1 MVGVEQ
7 CHVIDQNRRNTGGS
21 LPYVKKNLI
30 DDEEILYQASTHW
43 FTLIPSFFYGI
54 LGIFSLAFLAL
65 SAFLS
70 MPITIFFLALSF
82 NVALPYFVNELAM
95 TNKRVI
101 SKKGFIRRDT
111 SELKLVK
118 LETIEIK
125 QSIFGRIFG
134 FGKIICIGTGGSE
147 TSIDNIDKPLE
158 FRKKFLEY
166 TDKNPQ

>member
-1 MVGVEQ
+1 M
-7 CHVIDQNRRNTGGS
+7 S
-21 LPYVKKNLI
+21 YVKKNLI
-30 DDEEILYQASTHW
+30 DGEEVLYQASTHW
-43 FTLIPSFFYGI
+43 FILIPSFFYGI
-54 LGIFSLAFLAL
+54 LGIFSLVFLAL
-65 SAFLS
+65 TAFLS
-70 MPITIFFLALSF
+70 LPITLFLFILSF
-82 NVALPYFVNELAM
+82 NAALPYFVNELAM

-111 SELKLVK
+111 SELKLSK

-125 QSIFGRIFG
+125 QSVLGRILG

-147 TSIDNIDKPLE
+147 TFIDNIDHPLE

>member
-1 MVGVEQ
+1 M
-7 CHVIDQNRRNTGGS
+7 S
-21 LPYVKKNLI
+21 YVKKNLI
-30 DDEEILYQASTHW
+30 DGEEILHQASTHW
-43 FTLIPSFFYGI
+43 FILIPSFFYGI

-82 NVALPYFVNELAM
+82 NAALPYFVNELAM

-147 TSIDNIDKPLE
+147 PSIDNIDNPLE

>member
-1 MVGVEQ
+1 M
-7 CHVIDQNRRNTGGS
+7 S
-21 LPYVKKNLI
+21 YVKKNLI
-30 DDEEILYQASTHW
+30 DGEEILYQASTHW
-43 FTLIPSFFYGI
+43 FILIPSFFYGI

-82 NVALPYFVNELAM
+82 NAALPYFVNELAM

-101 SKKGFIRRDT
+101 SKRGFIRRDT
-111 SELKLVK
+111 SELKLSK

-134 FGKIICIGTGGSE
+134 FGKII
-147 TSIDNIDKPLE
+147 
-158 FRKKFLEY
+158 
-166 TDKNPQ
+166 

>member
-1 MVGVEQ
+1 M
-7 CHVIDQNRRNTGGS
+7 S
-21 LPYVKKNLI
+21 YVKKNLI
-30 DDEEILYQASTHW
+30 SGEEIIYQASTHW

-54 LGIFSLAFLAL
+54 LGIFSLVFLAL
-65 SAFLS
+65 TAFLS
-70 MPITIFFLALSF
+70 LPVTIFFLILSF
-82 NVALPYFVNELAM
+82 NAALPYFVNELAM

-111 SELKLVK
+111 SELKLSK

-125 QSIFGRIFG
+125 QSVLGRILG

-147 TSIDNIDKPLE
+147 TFIDNIDHPLE

>member
-1 MVGVEQ
+1 M
-7 CHVIDQNRRNTGGS
+7 
-21 LPYVKKNLI
+21 
-30 DDEEILYQASTHW
+30 
-43 FTLIPSFFYGI
+43 
-54 LGIFSLAFLAL
+54 
-65 SAFLS
+65 
-70 MPITIFFLALSF
+70 
-82 NVALPYFVNELAM
+82 PYFVNELAM

-111 SELKLVK
+111 SELKLSK

-147 TSIDNIDKPLE
+147 TSIDNIDNPLE

>member
-1 MVGVEQ
+1 M
-7 CHVIDQNRRNTGGS
+7 S
-21 LPYVKKNLI
+21 YVKKNLI
-30 DDEEILYQASTHW
+30 DGEEILYQASTHW
-43 FTLIPSFFYGI
+43 FILIPSFFYGI

-70 MPITIFFLALSF
+70 MLITIFFLALSF
-82 NVALPYFVNELAM
+82 NTALPYFVNELAM

-111 SELKLVK
+111 SELKLSK

-147 TSIDNIDKPLE
+147 TSIDNIDNPLE

>member
-1 MVGVEQ
+1 V
-7 CHVIDQNRRNTGGS
+7 S
-21 LPYVKKNLI
+21 YVKSNLI
-30 DDEEILYQASTHW
+30 DGEKILHQASIHW
-43 FTLIPSFFYGI
+43 FTLIPPIFYGI
-54 LGIFSLAFLAL
+54 LGIFSLLILTSGSLFFL
-65 SAFLS
+65 
-70 MPITIFFLALSF
+70 PVTIFLFILSF
-82 NVALPYFVNELAM
+82 TAFLPYFVNELAM

-111 SELKLVK
+111 SELKLSK

-125 QSIFGRIFG
+125 QSILGRILG

-147 TSIDNIDKPLE
+147 TFINNIDSPLE

>member
-1 MVGVEQ
+1 M
-7 CHVIDQNRRNTGGS
+7 S
-21 LPYVKKNLI
+21 YVKKNLI
-30 DDEEILYQASTHW
+30 DGEEILYQASTHW
-43 FTLIPSFFYGI
+43 FILIPSFFYGI

-82 NVALPYFVNELAM
+82 NGALPYFVNELAM

-111 SELKLVK
+111 SELKLSK

-147 TSIDNIDKPLE
+147 TSIDNIDNPLE

>member
-1 MVGVEQ
+1 M
-7 CHVIDQNRRNTGGS
+7 S
-21 LPYVKKNLI
+21 YVKKNLI
-30 DDEEILYQASTHW
+30 DGEQILYQASTHW
-43 FTLIPSFFYGI
+43 LILIPSFFCGI

-70 MPITIFFLALSF
+70 LPVTIFFFILSF
-82 NVALPYFVNELAM
+82 NSALPYFVNELAM

-111 SELKLVK
+111 SELKLSK

-125 QSIFGRIFG
+125 QSILGRLLG
-134 FGKIICIGTGGSE
+134 FGKIMCIGTGGSE
-147 TSIDNIDKPLE
+147 TYIDNIDKPLE

>member
-1 MVGVEQ
+1 MVY
-7 CHVIDQNRRNTGGS
+7 S
-21 LPYVKKNLI
+21 LT
-30 DDEEILYQASTHW
+30 IL
-43 FTLIPSFFYGI
+43 FYGI
-54 LGIFSLAFLAL
+54 LGIFSLVFLAL
-65 SAFLS
+65 TAFLS
-70 MPITIFFLALSF
+70 LPITLFFFILAF
-82 NVALPYFVNELAM
+82 NAALPYFVNELAM

-111 SELKLVK
+111 SELKLPK

-125 QSIFGRIFG
+125 QSVLGRILG

-147 TSIDNIDKPLE
+147 TYIDNIDHPLE

>member
-1 MVGVEQ
+1 M
-7 CHVIDQNRRNTGGS
+7 S
-21 LPYVKKNLI
+21 YVKKNLI
-30 DDEEILYQASTHW
+30 DGEEILYQASTHW
-43 FTLIPSFFYGI
+43 FILIPSFFYGI
-54 LGIFSLAFLAL
+54 LGIFSLVFLAL
-65 SAFLS
+65 TAFLS
-70 MPITIFFLALSF
+70 LPITLFFFILSF
-82 NVALPYFVNELAM
+82 NAALPYFVNELAM

-111 SELKLVK
+111 SEFKLSK

-125 QSIFGRIFG
+125 QSVLGRILG

-147 TSIDNIDKPLE
+147 TFIDNIDHPLE

>member
-1 MVGVEQ
+1 MAKRFYIK
-7 CHVIDQNRRNTGGS
+7 H
-21 LPYVKKNLI
+21 LLI
-30 DDEEILYQASTHW
+30 GLLSYH
-43 FTLIPSFFYGI
+43 LFFYGI

-82 NVALPYFVNELAM
+82 NGALPYFVNELAM

-111 SELKLVK
+111 SELKLSK

-147 TSIDNIDKPLE
+147 TSIDNIDNPLE

>member
-1 MVGVEQ
+1 
-7 CHVIDQNRRNTGGS
+7 
-21 LPYVKKNLI
+21 
-30 DDEEILYQASTHW
+30 
-43 FTLIPSFFYGI
+43 
-54 LGIFSLAFLAL
+54 
-65 SAFLS
+65 
-70 MPITIFFLALSF
+70 
-82 NVALPYFVNELAM
+82 VNELAM

-111 SELKLVK
+111 SELKLSK

-125 QSIFGRIFG
+125 QSVLGRILG

-147 TSIDNIDKPLE
+147 TFIDNIDHPLE